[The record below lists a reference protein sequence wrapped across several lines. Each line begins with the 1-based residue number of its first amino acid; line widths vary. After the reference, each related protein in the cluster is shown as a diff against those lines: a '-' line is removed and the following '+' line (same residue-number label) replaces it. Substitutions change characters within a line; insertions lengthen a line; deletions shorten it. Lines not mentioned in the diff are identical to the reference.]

1 MWFGTYDGVNCYDG
15 KGIEVFRS
23 DFSMKKT
30 LSNNVIHSIQQA
42 DSSCLWI
49 TTHLGVNRFSQDS
62 RQVVGYYDFTGD
74 YYLHSNPKGDTWVVS
89 DEGIFYYN
97 TYHKKFVHLKNIET
111 PVENMDQ
118 RAFVTD
124 DGVLWTF
131 PRNTGSLI
139 QCSLDGFDRD
149 TLSVHPTVSSSDF
162 HAKPI
167 DNVFYQNGIL
177 CFVDAERELYVYDIS
192 RRSKIYIRNL
202 SSLVQRYGKVVGIVP
217 FYEDIIIA
225 FQTNGL
231 VRLRTSKNM
240 KKKWWTVMYV
250 YMIFSAILIRIFF
263 G

>member
-1 MWFGTYDGVNCYDG
+1 
-15 KGIEVFRS
+15 
-23 DFSMKKT
+23 
-30 LSNNVIHSIQQA
+30 
-42 DSSCLWI
+42 
-49 TTHLGVNRFSQDS
+49 
-62 RQVVGYYDFTGD
+62 
-74 YYLHSNPKGDTWVVS
+74 
-89 DEGIFYYN
+89 
-97 TYHKKFVHLKNIET
+97 
-111 PVENMDQ
+111 MDQ

-177 CFVDAERELYVYDIS
+177 CFVDAERDLYVYDIS

-231 VRLRTSKNM
+231 VRLRTSKKYEEEVVDRNVRIYDIFRDPHQNIL
-240 KKKWWTVMYV
+240 WVASDGQGAVMYAKKYSIATNLMLSKLSSNLSRQV
-250 YMIFSAILIRIFF
+250 RSVMTDKYGGLWFGTKGDGLCMYMIMKVVWMLLLLQFTLQ
-263 G
+263 